1 MSAEALV
8 VFVGEARCALP
19 MERVTAV
26 RVHTGATRIPGA
38 PEWICGIVDQEGSPV
53 ELFDAAQRLGVE
65 SSHAGRACVVFFER
79 TAMLVDDV
87 DRLIYRRSI
96 EERRPVD
103 AQCSMRR
110 DLVAGMIEDDGSAL
124 PLIDVDAFFAAAKE
138 DA

>member
-19 MERVTAV
+19 MERVTGV

-38 PEWICGIVDQEGSPV
+38 PEWICGIVDQDGSPV
-53 ELFDAAQRLGVE
+53 ELFDAAQRLGVA
-65 SSHAGRACVVFFER
+65 SSRGGRPCVIFFDR

-87 DRLIYRRSI
+87 DRLIDRHAT
-96 EERRPVD
+96 D
-103 AQCSMRR
+103 AQYTMRR
-110 DLVAGMIEDDGSAL
+110 DLIAAMIDDGGSAL
-124 PLIDVDAFFAAAKE
+124 PLIDVDAFFAAAGE

>member
-19 MERVTAV
+19 MERVTGV

-38 PEWICGIVDQEGSPV
+38 PDWICGIVDQDGAPV
-53 ELFDAAQRLGVE
+53 ELFDAAQRLGVA
-65 SSHAGRACVVFFER
+65 SSRGGRPCVIFFDH

-87 DRLIYRRSI
+87 DRLIYCRAI
-96 EERRPVD
+96 D
-103 AQCSMRR
+103 AQCSLRR
-110 DLVAGMIEDDGSAL
+110 DLITAMIDDSGAAL
-124 PLIDVDAFFAAAKE
+124 PLIDVDAFFAAAGE

>member
-26 RVHTGATRIPGA
+26 RVHTGATRIPSA

-87 DRLIYRRSI
+87 DRLISRRA
-96 EERRPVD
+96 VD
-103 AQCSMRR
+103 AQCPMRR

-124 PLIDVDAFFAAAKE
+124 PLIDVDAFFAAAGE